1 MASLT
6 AYLSIWVGI
15 ILVGF
20 LIFNEQWLDSM
31 NVFAGIIQ
39 DPSGS
44 ILEYLSSAF
53 DVKGIAFYIGSIMF
67 LGVVAATVTNVFSGG
82 GMSLLFVI
90 PALLIFTIITLM
102 FIPLNAYVVAI
113 SNMPFELKMI
123 YSLFMGLLTFLTF
136 VSFTGGRS

>member
-6 AYLSIWVGI
+6 AYLSIWAGI
-15 ILVGF
+15 IIVGF
-20 LIFNEQWLDSM
+20 LVFGSQWLDAM
-31 NVFAGIIQ
+31 NIFAEMSQ

-44 ILEYLSSAF
+44 ILEYISSAF

-67 LGVVAATVTNVFSGG
+67 LGIVSATITNVFSGG

-90 PALLIFTIITLM
+90 PALLIFTVITLM
-102 FIPLNAYVVAI
+102 FIPLNTYVVAI
-113 SNMPFELKMI
+113 SEMPFELKMI

-136 VSFTGGRS
+136 ISFTGGRS